1 MYGFIKSGKHSYNDF
16 NLRIIEREFNPP
28 NKVKIKET
36 VPGMNGAY
44 DFSTIATNGEE
55 TYEERVVKYVL
66 DLRCSKI
73 AYGSKKFQISN
84 WLSTGLKDVFYDDL
98 IPGYHFLAEC
108 EELEFNENPIGAEIT
123 VQFVCYPFMI
133 SNDYEGSDI
142 WDTFNFDID
151 LVQDVEFDVAGSKT
165 VNIVNVGLITK
176 PTINVDA
183 AMSMVFDSKT
193 YSLAVGDNTFYDF
206 KLANGN
212 NSITITGT
220 GHIKFLFLKEML

>member
-1 MYGFIKSGKHSYNDF
+1 MYGFIKGGKHSYNDF

-28 NKVKIKET
+28 SKVKIKET

-44 DFSTIATNGEE
+44 DFSNIATNGEE
-55 TYEERVVKYVL
+55 TYEERTVKYVL

-84 WLSTGLKDVFYDDL
+84 WLSPGEKGFLYDDL

-108 EELEFNENPIGAEIT
+108 QSLEFNENPIGAEI
-123 VQFVCYPFMI
+123 VAQFVCYPFMI

-142 WDTFNFDID
+142 WDTFDFEIDI
-151 LVQDVEFDVAGSKT
+151 VQDAEFDVTESKT
-165 VNIVNVGLITK
+165 VSIYNTGRPVS

-183 AMSMVFDSKT
+183 AMNITYNSKT
-193 YSLAVGDNTFYDF
+193 YSLVAGDNKFYG
-206 KLANGN
+206 LRLSNGYN
-212 NSITITGT
+212 DITINGT
-220 GHIKFLFLKEML
+220 GHIKILFMKEML

>member
-1 MYGFIKSGKHSYNDF
+1 MYGFIKGGKHSYNDF

-44 DFSTIATNGEE
+44 DFSNIATNGEE
-55 TYEERVVKYVL
+55 TYEERTVKYVL

-108 EELEFNENPIGAEIT
+108 EELEFNENPLGAEIT

-133 SNDYEGSDI
+133 SNDHEGSDI

-151 LVQDVEFDVAGSKT
+151 VSQDVEFDVTGSKA
-165 VNIVNVGLITK
+165 VNIINVGFITTL
-176 PTINVDA
+176 TINVNSN
-183 AMSMVFDSKT
+183 MSVIFNSKT
-193 YSLAVGDNTFYDF
+193 YNLTAGDNKFYDF
-206 KLANGN
+206 KLKNGDN
-212 NSITITGT
+212 NITINGT
-220 GHIKFLFLKEML
+220 GHIKFLFNKILL